1 MKMSNFMVQRCNV
14 HKQAFQRAQPSCA
27 TKRSNARPSVPT
39 CDRAFQC
46 ANERSIFQRATE
58 CSNMRPKAF
67 QRAQQILSP
76 TCYKCLQAARLVARL
91 YPQGSCA
98 AVQLPL
104 SSRKRASPR
113 TRQRCLCKKCS
124 LFGRL
129 KRGEMLAGHVDLH
142 AASLALA
149 RDAS

>member
-1 MKMSNFMVQRCNV
+1 MKMSNSMVQRCNM

-27 TKRSNARPSVPT
+27 TKRSNVRPSVPT
-39 CDRAFQC
+39 CDQ
-46 ANERSIFQRATE
+46 
-58 CSNMRPKAF
+58 AF

-76 TCYKCLQAARLVARL
+76 TCYKCVQAARLVARL

-113 TRQRCLCKKCS
+113 TRQRCLCKVQPVRQTEAWGNACRARRPARAARH
-124 LFGRL
+124 LHWPR
-129 KRGEMLAGHVDLH
+129 MLLNHIYSHLPVCVGSAAA
-142 AASLALA
+142 AASFFG
-149 RDAS
+149 